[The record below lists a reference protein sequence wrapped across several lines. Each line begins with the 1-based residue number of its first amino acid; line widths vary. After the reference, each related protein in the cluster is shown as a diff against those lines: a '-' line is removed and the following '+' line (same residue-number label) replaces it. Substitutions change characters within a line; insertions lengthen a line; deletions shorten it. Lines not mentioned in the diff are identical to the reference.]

1 MLEWIRFAL
10 TALLL
15 LSSAVIFVSEVLGV
29 CRFGYALNRMHA
41 AAMGD
46 TLGLLFA
53 AAALCISA
61 PEISV
66 ACKLAVLIVFMW
78 MASPVSSHLIA
89 LSEAESNPDIHKEA
103 EEVEK

>member
-1 MLEWIRFAL
+1 MMEWIRFIL
-10 TALLL
+10 GALLMTAGL
-15 LSSAVIFVSEVLGV
+15 AVFGLSVFGVYRFRFV
-29 CRFGYALNRMHA
+29 LNRMHA

-53 AAALCISA
+53 AAGLCVSA
-61 PEISV
+61 PEINV
-66 ACKLAVLIVFMW
+66 ACKLIVLIIFMW

-103 EEVEK
+103 EEINK